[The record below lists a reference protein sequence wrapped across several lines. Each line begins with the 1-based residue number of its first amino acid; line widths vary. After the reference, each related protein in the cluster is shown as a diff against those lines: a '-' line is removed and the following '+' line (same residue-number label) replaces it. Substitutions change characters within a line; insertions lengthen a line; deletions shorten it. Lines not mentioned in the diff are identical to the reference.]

1 MIERLQKF
9 LSNAGVASRRGSEV
23 LIEKGLVRINGNI
36 AKLGDKVDPAK
47 DQVTYDGKLVRPT
60 TEMYYIAVNKPKG
73 YISSRYDPEERRS
86 VYKLLP
92 KELQNKVWSV
102 GRLDFFTEGL
112 LLFTNDGELTQQL
125 AHPKFEHD
133 KEYEVIVSKE
143 IDEKDLDKLRK
154 GIVIGEDDL
163 TQPAKIK
170 VRDDRIYMTIHEG
183 KKRQIRRMF
192 DKIGYK
198 IKNLKRIRIN
208 KLEMGD
214 LPPGKH
220 KFVQKSDII

>member
-9 LSNAGVASRRGSEV
+9 FSNAGIASRRGSEI

-36 AKLGDKVDPAK
+36 AKLGDKVDPSK

-60 TEMYYIAVNKPKG
+60 TELYYIAVNKPKG
-73 YISSRYDPEERRS
+73 YISSRYDPKERRS
-86 VYKLLP
+86 VYRLLP
-92 KELQNKVWSV
+92 RELQSKVWSV

-125 AHPKFEHD
+125 AHPKYEHE

-143 IDEKDLDKLRK
+143 IEEKDLDKLRK
-154 GIVIGEDDL
+154 GIVIGENDL

-170 VRDDRIYMTIHEG
+170 VRGDKIYMTIHEG

-192 DKIGYK
+192 DKIDYK

-214 LPPGKH
+214 LPSGKH
-220 KFVQKSDII
+220 KFVEKSEII